1 MTDEQDNQGKDTK
14 DPAAQGNAPGE
25 QGDAAQ
31 GAAGAAQGEAG
42 QRRFRIQK
50 IYVKDVSFESPAA
63 PGIFSRD
70 NTMEP
75 KINLQLNTESRQVGE
90 HLYEITLIVTVTSA
104 DDDRTAFLVEVKQ
117 SGLFEVA
124 GFADLDHAHALGS
137 YCPSILFPY
146 AREVVSG
153 LVQKGGFPQL
163 ALQPINFDALFA
175 QQLQKQQQE
184 AGQTDEA
191 GEAATAASDAS
202 ASGDAAPAGD
212 NR

>member
-1 MTDEQDNQGKDTK
+1 MTDEQDNQGTTP
-14 DPAAQGNAPGE
+14 DPKGATGGATGDNAAA
-25 QGDAAQ
+25 DAQ
-31 GAAGAAQGEAG
+31 SG
-42 QRRFRIQK
+42 QRRFLIQK
-50 IYVKDVSFESPAA
+50 IYLKDVSFESPAA

-75 KINLQLNTESRQVGE
+75 KISLQLNTESRQVGE
-90 HLYEITLIVTVTSA
+90 NLHEITLIVTVTSA

-117 SGLFEVA
+117 AGLFEVS

-146 AREVVSG
+146 AREVIAG

-175 QQLQKQQQE
+175 QQMQKQRQQ
-184 AGQTDEA
+184 AGQGADGQGA
-191 GEAATAASDAS
+191 DQAS
-202 ASGDAAPAGD
+202 AGDAAAPAEG